1 MKRKL
6 LNPVFL
12 LTGLVAFCIGGVA
25 QSQDLNTAISLT
37 RSEQYDEASKKFK
50 ELIQKEPGNSRNYYY
65 YGENYLLEY
74 FSDTISNSLVVATK
88 EARDIYNK
96 GVSANPNDPL
106 NYVGLAK
113 VAYYLGDNKTA
124 DEMRAKAKSFLL
136 PYKKIK
142 KMTPPAPEYAFTLA
156 KIAESYIKEN
166 TVDTSL
172 ALPLIREAL
181 KIDPKNSNIFL
192 IAGDIYMLVND
203 GSNAIKNYNLAQF
216 ADPQSPTANMKIG
229 YVYVKGRALQT
240 AIPFFEEAIKL
251 NANYAPAYRELG
263 QLYWRAGRY
272 EQSKEYFKKYLELTA
287 GNIPAKIRY
296 VNSLFYAGDY
306 EEVITNVEEI
316 LAVDKSRGYMNRL
329 AGYSYYDKENP
340 DYDKAL
346 SYMETLFESVA
357 PEFIL
362 KKDHLYVARI
372 LLKKNQ
378 NYSKTVDEQNSLK
391 NQLDREKSRF
401 AAANAATKPKY
412 KATIDELTSKISGI
426 QSEITKADKDLDRAF
441 QEFEKVLEFNPEDKA
456 VLNEMANSYYIT
468 RRYDM
473 AAKTWGRMIDL
484 GKNDVEDYMQ
494 IGRAFYN
501 GEKYKSADSV
511 FNIVT
516 KQWPDHIPAYVYIA
530 RTYSRMDPDTK
541 LGLAKPKF
549 ETLLEKA
556 GVDSVK
562 NAANMIEAFSYLGYY
577 NMESGNYTKAKEYYN
592 RMINIDPNSKENKI
606 RGYNGLAGIETKM
619 AGEEKT
625 LEGKLGYL
633 AKASEAYDR
642 ILAIDPNN
650 NAAKN
655 SLRWVQDY
663 QASVRKGINPN
674 EIKGVVTSASG
685 KPIPYASIR
694 VKDTAAE
701 NLTNSRGEYKFEI
714 PQGSEILIISAKGYQ
729 TKEIEITKS
738 RIYNVKL
745 DQ

>member
-172 ALPLIREAL
+172 ALPLIREAV